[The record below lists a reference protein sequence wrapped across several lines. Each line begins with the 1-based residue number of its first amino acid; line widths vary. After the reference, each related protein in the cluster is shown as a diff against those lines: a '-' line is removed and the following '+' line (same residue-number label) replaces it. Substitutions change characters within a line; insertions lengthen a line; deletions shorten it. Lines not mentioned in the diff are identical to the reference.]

1 MTKASKAAVLLGVML
16 SLGLVAISAALNF
29 RVAYRTGDTE
39 LDAWIYGSGAA
50 IADGLKALLPFFVWA
65 AWTRRHVVSA
75 CAGIVLFALFSAY
88 SFTAGLGY
96 VAQLRDIKRGER
108 TGSMEARA
116 SVKAEIARLDERA
129 RLLGPQRGSGE
140 IAAEIEQVLKQPVKG
155 QTLQDY
161 SRNCTVLRRVVRE
174 GCRRVAALTTE
185 LKRAEESERVAERL
199 GYRRQMLVELGQT
212 GAERSDDPQRDALAR
227 LLKRLHIDAERE
239 DIEAGLVVLVGLLFE
254 VGSGLGLYVVT
265 TPTRQSRK
273 KRRKGGEATEGTEGH
288 GMDDLE
294 IVAGAR
300 RIGDVE
306 EFALER
312 LVQNAESSLPSTR
325 IYQGYAQWCRE
336 RGEAP
341 LIELEFMFR
350 FEEIARVVGM
360 HMRQRGGNIVYD
372 GVALG
377 AG

>member
-1 MTKASKAAVLLGVML
+1 VLTGVVL
-16 SLGLVAISAALNF
+16 CLGLVAISAALNF

-65 AWTRRHVVSA
+65 AWSRRHLVSA
-75 CAGIVLFALFSAY
+75 LAGLLLFGVFSAY

-108 TGSMEARA
+108 TGSMEARD
-116 SVKAEIARLDERA
+116 SVKAEIARLAERA
-129 RLLGPQRGSGE
+129 SLLGPQRGTSE
-140 IAAEIEQVLKQPVKG
+140 IAAEIAQVLQQPVKG
-155 QTLQDY
+155 KTLEAY
-161 SRNCTVLRRVVRE
+161 SQACTVLRRASRR
-174 GCRRVAALTTE
+174 GCQQVAELKTE
-185 LKRAEESERVAERL
+185 LERAEESARVAIAL
-199 GYRRQMLVELGQT
+199 TQQRQALVELGPSGT
-212 GAERSDDPQRDALAR
+212 HRSNDPQGDALAR
-227 LLKRLHIDAERE
+227 LLKQLHIGADRD
-239 DIEAGLVVLVGLLFE
+239 DIEAGLVLLVGLLFE
-254 VGSGLGLYVVT
+254 AGSGLGLYVVT
-265 TPTRQSRK
+265 SPMRQART
-273 KRRKGGEATEGTEGH
+273 KRRATDTRKDG

-294 IVAGAR
+294 VVAGAK

-312 LVQNAESSLPSTR
+312 LVEKPDATLPSTR
-325 IYQGYAQWCRE
+325 IYQGYAHWCRE

-341 LIELEFMFR
+341 LVELEFMFR

-377 AG
+377 AD